1 VLDTSAQARSRLGI
15 ARTFQN
21 LQIWRRMT
29 VLENVLVGA
38 HAAGRSGLARSLAG
52 TPGSHHD
59 EERLRDRAWG
69 MLAYVG
75 LDGRAHDLAGAL
87 PFPDQRR
94 LEVARALVHDP
105 ALLLLDEPAAGM
117 QAADIEGLMQL
128 IDDVRDAG
136 VTVLLVEHHVQLVMN
151 LSDRVTVLDYG
162 VKIADGTPNEVRQ
175 DPSVIAAYLGAQPV
189 AV

>member
-1 VLDTSAQARSRLGI
+1 
-15 ARTFQN
+15 
-21 LQIWRRMT
+21 
-29 VLENVLVGA
+29 
-38 HAAGRSGLARSLAG
+38 
-52 TPGSHHD
+52 
-59 EERLRDRAWG
+59 
-69 MLAYVG
+69 
-75 LDGRAHDLAGAL
+75 
-87 PFPDQRR
+87 
-94 LEVARALVHDP
+94 
-105 ALLLLDEPAAGM
+105 M

-162 VKIADGTPNEVRQ
+162 VKIAEGTPQEVKQ